1 MRPRF
6 NPWVGEIPRRR
17 EWLSTP
23 VFLPGEFLAWAE
35 EPSGPPS
42 TGSQSR
48 TDRVA
53 ETHNTHVVVTGGS
66 SNTLG
71 LSWVKDATVP
81 WWPAL
86 GPSLGPASSRSN
98 PGRGLTFAMLSGPY
112 SWAGSGPDLRPT
124 APLWKAD
131 GVFLASP
138 YVFLPHPSPKC
149 FPVLIYLAKEVCGER
164 HQTGN
169 SCHSCCL
176 QRLFF

>member
-6 NPWVGEIPRRR
+6 NPWGGEIPRRR

-71 LSWVKDATVP
+71 LS
-81 WWPAL
+81 
-86 GPSLGPASSRSN
+86 
-98 PGRGLTFAMLSGPY
+98 
-112 SWAGSGPDLRPT
+112 
-124 APLWKAD
+124 
-131 GVFLASP
+131 
-138 YVFLPHPSPKC
+138 
-149 FPVLIYLAKEVCGER
+149 
-164 HQTGN
+164 
-169 SCHSCCL
+169 
-176 QRLFF
+176 